1 MKLRG
6 PRDPDPNPNTSME
19 AQRMDYSIE
28 ITNSNGD
35 VFYNTTD
42 AVRIDQA
49 NGWPNIDPALRR
61 ALARRGLDSLDL
73 DTALAMLADA
83 TAEGDLQET
92 LRGINGDTYARL
104 IRRGLDHHITELASK
119 ADTNDFELLVGGLI
133 IRVTYEPEDIVTL
146 DDAIGYVMRDPA
158 TPAIIR
164 YALGRPEIVGQVKA
178 YFEYVA
184 WNEHGNQPS
193 YAEMAED
200 GGIASV
206 VSDLVLEPDH
216 TITQYLTGGMDAD
229 NGMMY
234 DAEACRL
241 LINRAAIQHLYGVEP
256 DWSLWE

>member
-1 MKLRG
+1 
-6 PRDPDPNPNTSME
+6 
-19 AQRMDYSIE
+19 MDYNIE

-35 VFYNTTD
+35 VFYNTID
-42 AVRIDQA
+42 AVIVDQA

-61 ALARRGLDSLDL
+61 ALAGRGLESLSQPLAISYLSDAIAESDCY
-73 DTALAMLADA
+73 DTFKG
-83 TAEGDLQET
+83 TKG
-92 LRGINGDTYARL
+92 RTYASMVS
-104 IRRGLDHHITELASK
+104 RGLDHHIIELASK
-119 ADTNDFELLVGGLI
+119 ADTNDFELLIGGLI

-146 DDAIGYVMRDPA
+146 DDAIGYLMRDPA

-164 YALGRPEIVGQVKA
+164 DALDRPEIVRQVKA

-216 TITQYLTGGMDAD
+216 TITQYLMGGMDAD

-241 LINRAAIQHLYGVEP
+241 LINRAAIQTNHNIQP
-256 DWSLWE
+256 DWNLWE

>member
-1 MKLRG
+1 
-6 PRDPDPNPNTSME
+6 
-19 AQRMDYSIE
+19 MDYNIE

-35 VFYNTTD
+35 VFYNTID
-42 AVRIDQA
+42 AVMVDQA
-49 NGWPNIDPALRR
+49 NGWPNIDPELRR
-61 ALARRGLDSLDL
+61 ALARRGLESL
-73 DTALAMLADA
+73 TQSLAIDYLSDA
-83 TAEGDLQET
+83 IVEGDCDT
-92 LRGINGDTYARL
+92 LRGTKGRTFASIVRK
-104 IRRGLDHHITELASK
+104 GLDYHITELASK

-146 DDAIGYVMRDPA
+146 DDAIGYLMRDPA

-164 YALGRPEIVGQVKA
+164 YALDRPEIVRQVKA

-216 TITQYLTGGMDAD
+216 TITQYLMGGMDAD

-241 LINRAAIQHLYGVEP
+241 LINRAAIQTNSNIQP
-256 DWSLWE
+256 DWNIWE